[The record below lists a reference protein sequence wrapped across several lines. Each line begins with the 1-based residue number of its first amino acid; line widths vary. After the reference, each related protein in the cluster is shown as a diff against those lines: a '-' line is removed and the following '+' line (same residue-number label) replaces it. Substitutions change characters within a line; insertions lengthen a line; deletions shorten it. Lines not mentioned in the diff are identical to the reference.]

1 MRLVPDLS
9 NPAFAIRQHG
19 IQGPARRIAPARQQ
33 EGKPIQLI
41 QNGLGDQCVVQNKIV
56 RGIRRTGARITSPS
70 PSFSESQSIR
80 FLLASPC
87 RTSKPPTTPY
97 DEAQAVGRKSFRG
110 IEVAMQGWSGFSGQA
125 SGGGRGIIRSFL
137 SGTPSCQQDLHP
149 PESRPIGFK
158 QSRRVDLALPAQY
171 VARSYFCAS

>member
-9 NPAFAIRQHG
+9 NPACAIRQHG

-87 RTSKPPTTPY
+87 RTSKPPKTPY
-97 DEAQAVGRKSFRG
+97 DEGADRRKEIIQRDGSRVVRVKWLFRAGQWRGSGNNQVFPQRDTLMPAGSAPTREQANRL
-110 IEVAMQGWSGFSGQA
+110 QA
-125 SGGGRGIIRSFL
+125 I
-137 SGTPSCQQDLHP
+137 P
-149 PESRPIGFK
+149 PRRLGPACPICCTLLF
-158 QSRRVDLALPAQY
+158 
-171 VARSYFCAS
+171 